1 MAIDF
6 GTQMM
11 GPKKNIT
18 APFTTSNL
26 LIQTSLSSR
35 FVPFTEVN
43 IAVGCVVAIRLWSEE
58 SKDWERLR

>member
-18 APFTTSNL
+18 APFTTSSL

-43 IAVGCVVAIRLWSEE
+43 NAVGCVVAIRL
-58 SKDWERLR
+58 